1 MNSEFVAHD
10 NVSANL
16 IGNSITAFNDLVSL
30 EAKYGAFSRRRI
42 AAFAQ
47 VRNADAQSLAA
58 LRAQIQTHDRAM
70 QMHAQHSF
78 TVGPLPGAVRR
89 WL

>member
-1 MNSEFVAHD
+1 MIIQS
-10 NVSANL
+10 L
-16 IGNSITAFNDLVSL
+16 IKSSITAFNDLVSL

-47 VRNADAQSLAA
+47 ARNADTQSLSL
-58 LRAQIQTHDRAM
+58 LRAQIQTHDRVM
-70 QMHAQHSF
+70 QTHARHTFS
-78 TVGPLPGAVRR
+78 VGPLPGAVRR

>member
-1 MNSEFVAHD
+1 MHESEKKK
-10 NVSANL
+10 
-16 IGNSITAFNDLVSL
+16 SIVAFNDLVTL

-42 AAFAQ
+42 AAFTQAQ
-47 VRNADAQSLAA
+47 DADTQNLSH

-70 QMHAQHSF
+70 QVHARHTFSI
-78 TVGPLPGAVRR
+78 GPLPGAVRR